1 MRARDL
7 AEPYPAVSA
16 DDDAVTAARLFVERR
31 LPALLV
37 LDADQ
42 RPYAIVPGSQ
52 LLRVVLPDY
61 ALEDSA
67 QALALHD
74 TELERLAEKLEG
86 LTVAQWL
93 PHRTLPTVVG
103 PDTGIAQVAA
113 LMIRTHAAGRGGG
126 ERRPGNADAGSDHG
140 SPADGTLP
148 HAGMR
153 RV

>member
-37 LDADQ
+37 LDTDQ

-61 ALEDSA
+61 VLEDSA
-67 QALALHD
+67 QALALD
-74 TELERLAEKLEG
+74 SELGSWRDSPSPSGCRAAAPCRPSSG
-86 LTVAQWL
+86 RIRVS
-93 PHRTLPTVVG
+93 HR
-103 PDTGIAQVAA
+103 
-113 LMIRTHAAGRGGG
+113 
-126 ERRPGNADAGSDHG
+126 
-140 SPADGTLP
+140 SP
-148 HAGMR
+148 R
-153 RV
+153 

>member
-7 AEPYPAVSA
+7 AESYPAVSA
-16 DDDAVTAARLFVERR
+16 DDDAVMAARLFVERR

-52 LLRVVLPDY
+52 LLRVVVPDY

-67 QALALHD
+67 QARALHD
-74 TELERLAEKLEG
+74 SELERLAEKLEG

-93 PHRTLPTVVG
+93 PRHRTLPTVVG
-103 PDTGIAQVAA
+103 PDAGVAQIAA
-113 LMIRTHAAGRGGG
+113 LMIRTRTPLVAVVESDGHATRTVGAITAARLM
-126 ERRPGNADAGSDHG
+126 EHFL
-140 SPADGTLP
+140 TQE
-148 HAGMR
+148 
-153 RV
+153 

>member
-16 DDDAVTAARLFVERR
+16 DGDAVTAARLFVDRR

-37 LDADQ
+37 LDSDQ

-52 LLRVVLPDY
+52 LLRVVVPNY

-74 TELERLAEKLEG
+74 TELERLAEKLAG

-93 PHRTLPTVVG
+93 PRHRILPTVVG

-113 LMIRTHAAGRGGG
+113 LMIRTHTPLVAVVESDGQETRTVGAITAARLM
-126 ERRPGNADAGSDHG
+126 EHFL
-140 SPADGTLP
+140 TQE
-148 HAGMR
+148 
-153 RV
+153 

>member
-7 AEPYPAVSA
+7 AEPCPAVSA
-16 DDDAVTAARLFVERR
+16 DDDALMAARLFVERR

-52 LLRVVLPDY
+52 LLRVVVPDY

-74 TELERLAEKLEG
+74 SELEWLAEKLEG

-93 PHRTLPTVVG
+93 PGHRTLPTIAG
-103 PDTGIAQVAA
+103 PDTGVARIAA
-113 LMIRTHAAGRGGG
+113 LMIRTHTPLVAVVESDGHTTRTVGAITAARLM
-126 ERRPGNADAGSDHG
+126 EHFL
-140 SPADGTLP
+140 TQE
-148 HAGMR
+148 
-153 RV
+153 

>member
-7 AEPYPAVSA
+7 AEPYPVVFT
-16 DDDAVTAARLFVERR
+16 DDDAVTAAGLFAERR

-61 ALEDSA
+61 ALENSA
-67 QALALHD
+67 RALAVD
-74 TELERLAEKLEG
+74 DSELERLAEKLEG

-93 PHRTLPTVVG
+93 PGRRTLPTVVG
-103 PDTGIAQVAA
+103 PDTGVAQIAA
-113 LMIRTHAAGRGGG
+113 LMIRTHTPLVAVVESDGQETRTVGAITAARLM
-126 ERRPGNADAGSDHG
+126 EHFLTQA
-140 SPADGTLP
+140 
-148 HAGMR
+148 
-153 RV
+153 

>member
-7 AEPYPAVSA
+7 TEPYLAVSA

-52 LLRVVLPDY
+52 LLRVVVPDY

-67 QALALHD
+67 QVLALDD

-93 PHRTLPTVVG
+93 PRRRTLPTVVG
-103 PDTGIAQVAA
+103 PDTGVAQVAV
-113 LMIRTHAAGRGGG
+113 LMVRTHTPLVAVVESDSQETRTVGAITAARLI
-126 ERRPGNADAGSDHG
+126 EH
-140 SPADGTLP
+140 
-148 HAGMR
+148 
-153 RV
+153 

>member
-7 AEPYPAVSA
+7 AEPFPAVSA
-16 DDDAVTAARLFVERR
+16 DDDAMMAARLFVERR

-61 ALEDSA
+61 ALEASA
-67 QALALHD
+67 QAHMLHD

-113 LMIRTHAAGRGGG
+113 LMIRTHTPLVAVVESDGQATRTVGAITAARLM
-126 ERRPGNADAGSDHG
+126 EHFL
-140 SPADGTLP
+140 TQE
-148 HAGMR
+148 
-153 RV
+153 